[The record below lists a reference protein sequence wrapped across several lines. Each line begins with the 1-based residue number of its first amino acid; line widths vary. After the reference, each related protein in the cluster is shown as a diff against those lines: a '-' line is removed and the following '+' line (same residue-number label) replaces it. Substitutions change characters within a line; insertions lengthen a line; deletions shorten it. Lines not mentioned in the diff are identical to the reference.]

1 MPGPSATTAAITPT
15 APTSAPTGSPPAGGG
30 RAGPD
35 IGQTA
40 ASIAELVKGQLI
52 GRGDL
57 AITGVA
63 ALDQAQS
70 GTLSFIR
77 SAKFANQW
85 AASKASAALVTR
97 GVDVPTHDPADRALI
112 VVDNADLA
120 MLQVLNLFAPRAHE
134 PAGIHPTA
142 IVDQT
147 AVIGQGVRIGAH
159 CVIGPRTRIGDGCVL
174 HARVTLGADVVI
186 GPLSTLHPGVIIY
199 DRCTIGA
206 KCQLHGNVVI
216 GADGFGYVPDPQGR
230 GLLKVPH
237 IGTVEIGNAVEIG
250 ACSCV
255 DRGKFGATV
264 IGDGCKIDNLCQIG
278 HNVRMGR
285 ACIVCGM
292 CGIGGSVVMEDG
304 VILAGHV
311 GIQDGKRIGARATI
325 SAKSGVMDDVP
336 AGEVWFGTPAGPHKD
351 QMRSFVAL
359 RQLSKHFRDLKR
371 AAKAIDQQR
380 TELPKP

>member
-1 MPGPSATTAAITPT
+1 M
-15 APTSAPTGSPPAGGG
+15 
-30 RAGPD
+30 
-35 IGQTA
+35 
-40 ASIAELVKGQLI
+40 

-57 AITGVA
+57 PISGVA
-63 ALDQAQS
+63 ALDQAVPGS
-70 GTLSFIR
+70 LSFIR
-77 SAKFANQW
+77 STKFANQW
-85 AASKASAALVTR
+85 AASKASAALVSK
-97 GVDVPTHDPADRALI
+97 GVEVPTHDGTSRALI
-112 VVDNADLA
+112 IVENADLA
-120 MLQVLNLFAPRAHE
+120 MVQVLDLFAPRVHE
-134 PAGIHPTA
+134 PSGVHPTA
-142 IVDQT
+142 IVDPT
-147 AVIGQGVRIGAH
+147 AVIGHGVRIGAQ

-174 HARVTLGADVVI
+174 HARVTLGAEVTI
-186 GPLSTLHPGVIIY
+186 GPLTTLHPGVVIY
-199 DRCTIGA
+199 DRCSIGA

-255 DRGKFGATV
+255 DRGKFGATT
-264 IGDGCKIDNLCQIG
+264 IGDGSKIDNLCQIG

-311 GIQDGKRIGARATI
+311 GVQDGKRIGARATI

-359 RQLSKHFRDLKR
+359 RQLSKHFRELKR
-371 AAKAIDQQR
+371 AAKSLEQGRA
-380 TELPKP
+380 EPKPE